1 MCFLFP
7 VSCSVRYLV
16 NVLCNSS
23 QSQLYVKWWVIHVY
37 ACRITYSGKAL
48 VTTLPTVGLQKSNE
62 LVTRVK
68 HSAQWLLSWELV
80 YQTPLLESEPD
91 LAPSI
96 SKSYHLKTTYFTRL
110 LLTHMA
116 WSLGSDPN
124 SIYIILVH
132 VDNSAVCD
140 ICKVVITRQQAECK
154 DPFHALT
161 HTGDLK

>member
-37 ACRITYSGKAL
+37 ACRITYSRKAL
-48 VTTLPTVGLQKSNE
+48 VTTLPTAGLQKSNE
-62 LVTRVK
+62 LVTWVK
-68 HSAQWLLSWELV
+68 QRTMAVVLGAGIPNSS
-80 YQTPLLESEPD
+80 PESEPD

-96 SKSYHLKTTYFTRL
+96 SKSSYLKTTYFTCL

-116 WSLGSDPN
+116 WSLGSDPD

-132 VDNSAVCD
+132 VDNTAVCD
-140 ICKVVITRQQAECK
+140 ICKVVIILQQAECK